1 MWRRMNIS
9 KCIGAAGIILFMM
22 ACGAGSSMLRPVEAD
37 VLRMQ
42 SSGHQ
47 VSLDTLK
54 IGFKLYTD
62 HCSGCHNLHKPKE
75 KSRESWE
82 ALLPEMF
89 HRTKL
94 AETDQELVKLY
105 LYSKL

>member
-1 MWRRMNIS
+1 MCRRMNIS
-9 KCIGAAGIILFMM
+9 KCIGAAGIIIFMM

-37 VLRMQ
+37 VVKMQ

-47 VSLDTLK
+47 VSLDSLK
-54 IGFKLYTD
+54 SGFKLYID

-75 KSRESWE
+75 KSKETWE

-94 AETDQELVKLY
+94 VESEQELVKLY
-105 LYSKL
+105 LFSKL